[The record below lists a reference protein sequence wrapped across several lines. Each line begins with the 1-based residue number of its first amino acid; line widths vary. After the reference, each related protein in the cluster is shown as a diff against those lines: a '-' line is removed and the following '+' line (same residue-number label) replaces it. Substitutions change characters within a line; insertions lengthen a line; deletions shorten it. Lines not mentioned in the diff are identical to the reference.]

1 MIDFYINDK
10 KVYSIVQ
17 IGERLYHI
25 RKWLSDT
32 CWLWIDETTKYFDF
46 TPCRTEA
53 MVLDIAH
60 FILRK
65 SLKELG
71 QDEYLMIDDTKQ
83 VKYDKNSKEIWKN
96 Y

>member
-32 CWLWIDETTKYFDF
+32 RWVWIGENSGF

-65 SLKELG
+65 SLKELE

>member
-10 KVYSIVQ
+10 
-17 IGERLYHI
+17 
-25 RKWLSDT
+25 
-32 CWLWIDETTKYFDF
+32 
-46 TPCRTEA
+46 
-53 MVLDIAH
+53 
-60 FILRK
+60 
-65 SLKELG
+65 LG